1 MGTERCEMGTEKCE
15 MGTLLRIDKCFFSVN
30 ELHS

>member
-30 ELHS
+30 

>member
-1 MGTERCEMGTEKCE
+1 MGTERCEMGTERCE

-30 ELHS
+30 

>member
-1 MGTERCEMGTEKCE
+1 MGTEKCEMGTEKCE

-30 ELHS
+30 